1 MRALVLGLVALF
13 AFILVFPTFRAY
25 LAQEAQ
31 NALLRREVA
40 AAEAKKDGLTAE
52 LARWD
57 DQAYIVAQA
66 RERLAY
72 VLPGETAYRVVDP
85 QSAPAVANP
94 TTGSGT
100 EGTEGGADDATSPWY
115 VTLWGSIQVAGAATP
130 ETGSS
135 AAATDSPAT
144 TAPGDN
150 GSTPA
155 GDGTAPPAGD
165 GATGAP

>member
-1 MRALVLGLVALF
+1 MTVRALVLGLVCAL

-31 NALLRREVA
+31 NAQLRREVA
-40 AAEAKKDGLTAE
+40 AAEVHNEELTAQ
-52 LARWD
+52 LARWN
-57 DQAYIVAQA
+57 DQAYVIAQA

-85 QSAPAVANP
+85 QSAPAV
-94 TTGSGT
+94 TTRTGTSDRASSAADGST
-100 EGTEGGADDATSPWY
+100 APWY
-115 VTLWGSIQVAGAATP
+115 ANLWGSIQAAGQIQGAH
-130 ETGSS
+130 E
-135 AAATDSPAT
+135 AT
-144 TAPGDN
+144 TPGEN

-155 GDGTAPPAGD
+155 TDGTPSTPGA

>member
-40 AAEAKKDGLTAE
+40 AAETKNEGLTAE

-85 QSAPAVANP
+85 QSAPAVTAP
-94 TTGSGT
+94 TTGADAAD
-100 EGTEGGADDATSPWY
+100 GADGSTSPWY
-115 VTLWGSIQVAGAATP
+115 VTLWGSIQVAGASTP
-130 ETGSS
+130 ENGAS
-135 AAATDSPAT
+135 AGATDSPAT
-144 TAPGDN
+144 TGAGDN

-155 GDGTAPPAGD
+155 GDGAATPAGD